1 MHNLDM
7 KTTRAFTL
15 LFLVIGVISFGQVE
29 LKWHRPELLSQ
40 PNLNKERNKNFNG
53 FNKLVA
59 KAELTKSEKEELEL
73 LSKDYDEIIESMM
86 TPL

>member
-1 MHNLDM
+1 
-7 KTTRAFTL
+7 
-15 LFLVIGVISFGQVE
+15 
-29 LKWHRPELLSQ
+29 
-40 PNLNKERNKNFNG
+40 LNKERNKNFNG